1 MKFSTFADKLAGPSG
16 INLLMNDL
24 TDGLRPE
31 RNMLMLGGGN
41 PARIPSIRR
50 FFREHLQNLLANGT
64 VFDQAVGN
72 YDPPQGNPEFTAAL
86 AALLNDQFGWPVT
99 GANIAL
105 TNGSQQAFFLLFN
118 MFAGTFADGS
128 HKKIL
133 FPMAPEYIGYS
144 DVGLKNGLFESALP
158 SIEVQDAL
166 FFKYHINFDALNVSD
181 EIGAIC
187 VSRPTNP
194 TGNVLTDEEITKLA
208 AIANE
213 KDIPLIIDNAYGTP
227 FPNIIYTDVT
237 PYWDHNTIVCMSL
250 SKFGMP
256 GTRTGIIIA
265 DEAIIERISRINAV
279 ISLAPGGIGT
289 ALATELVKTG
299 QILSLSKDT
308 IAPFYRE
315 KMEIAVELAQ
325 KHFAGLDVALHRPEG
340 SFFLWAWFKKLPI
353 TSHQLYQQL
362 KDSGVIVV
370 PGHYFFFGLNEPHP
384 HADQCIRINYAQEK
398 EAVETAFKIIAEQVR
413 QCRKLVKENSPT
425 EKKNKA
431 SVHL

>member
-1 MKFSTFADKLAGPSG
+1 MNFSTFADKLASQSG
-16 INLLMNDL
+16 IGLLMDDL
-24 TDGLRPE
+24 ADGIRPE

-41 PARIPSIRR
+41 PAQIPAVRR
-50 FFREHLQNLLANGT
+50 FFREHLQSMLANGT
-64 VFDQAVGN
+64 DFDHAIGN
-72 YDPPQGNPEFTAAL
+72 YDPPKGNPEFTSAL
-86 AALLNDQFGWPVT
+86 ANLLKDQFGWAVT
-99 GANIAL
+99 GGNIAL

-118 MFAGTFADGS
+118 MFAGAFADGS

-133 FPMAPEYIGYS
+133 FPLAPEYIGYA
-144 DVGLKNGLFESALP
+144 DVGLTDRMFQSALP
-158 SIEVQDAL
+158 SVEIQDEL
-166 FFKYHINFDALNVSD
+166 FFKYHIDFNSLNVSD
-181 EIGAIC
+181 DIGAMC

-194 TGNVLTDEEITKLA
+194 TGNVLTDAEITKLA

-265 DEAIIERISRINAV
+265 DEAVIERISRINAI

-299 QILSLSKDT
+299 QILSLSKDAIT
-308 IAPFYRE
+308 PFYRE
-315 KMEIAVELAQ
+315 KMEIAVELAR

-340 SFFLWAWFKKLPI
+340 AFFLWAWFKNLPI
-353 TSHQLYQQL
+353 SSHQLYQKL
-362 KDSGVIVV
+362 KDNGVIVV
-370 PGHYFFFGLNEPHP
+370 PGHYFFFGLNQSHP

-398 EAVETAFKIIAEQVR
+398 DTVEAAFKTIAQQIR
-413 QCRKLVKENSPT
+413 QCTKSSP
-425 EKKNKA
+425 
-431 SVHL
+431 